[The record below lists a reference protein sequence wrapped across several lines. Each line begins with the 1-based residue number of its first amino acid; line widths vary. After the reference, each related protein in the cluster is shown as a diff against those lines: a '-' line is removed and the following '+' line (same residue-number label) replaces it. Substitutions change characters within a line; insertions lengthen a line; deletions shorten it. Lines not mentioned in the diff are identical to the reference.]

1 MVDLPVRQCEF
12 CGKEFT
18 PKMRTNRFCP
28 GPHYTECEVCGGQVL
43 QRKPGVKILRFCSKK
58 CSGVYHRAHRPVV
71 ECVCQFDG
79 CGREFTAD
87 RSTAKYCPGPHYR
100 TCVVCGKKFEVDVY
114 QPSLSCSKACSR
126 GLIDYEAR
134 QRKHDATVTERYGVK
149 NVSQVAEVKAK
160 KVETLM
166 AHYGV
171 TNPSLS
177 PEVRAKR
184 ERTFIE
190 RFGVRSPMMSEE
202 VQARGRATVLERY
215 GSECVFTAPGFAERN
230 RVTML
235 ERYGVENIFQLPE
248 VQKRAA
254 ASGGRV
260 SKVNLGW
267 KARLE
272 EVTGHRFDTEVA
284 FGSAGDGGG
293 VWCADL
299 GCGGVLVDVNP
310 SFSHNSTVSFAHA
323 TGRCTEFV
331 ESGSCGRKRHLPV
344 EPRHHQERAL
354 VAESAGVTLM
364 QYFDWMDEGI
374 FSSMVAA
381 KLGACPYSVGARE
394 CEVVSLSQ
402 ADANRFFRENHLLGA
417 ANGQTFCVGLTYRG
431 DLVHVQSYGPARF
444 RSSVE
449 WEAIR
454 SCSRL
459 GWHVQGGFSRCDS
472 VFFREV
478 DPVSV
483 VSYVDLATGTGR
495 TESMFAG
502 WVAER
507 VGRPNSMWVRV
518 VGGEGPAYVRDSAA
532 RRVGAD
538 RLLGFEVGDRYPRF
552 REDGSRV
559 SNADVLQMEG
569 YVQVFDCG
577 VRPFMWRKGQ

>member
-18 PKMRTNRFCP
+18 PRTRTNRFCP
-28 GPHYTECEVCGGQVL
+28 GPHYTECEVCGGPVL
-43 QRKPGVKILRFCSKK
+43 QGKPGVKILRFCSKK
-58 CSGVYHRAHRPVV
+58 C
-71 ECVCQFDG
+71 
-79 CGREFTAD
+79 
-87 RSTAKYCPGPHYR
+87 PGPHYR
-100 TCVVCGKKFEVDVY
+100 TCVVCGKEFEVDVY

-134 QRKHDATVTERYGVK
+134 QRKHDATVMERYGVK

-160 KVETLM
+160 KTETLM

-177 PEVRAKR
+177 SEVRAKR
-184 ERTFIE
+184 ERTFME
-190 RFGVRSPMMSEE
+190 RFGVRSPMMSKE
-202 VQARGRATVLERY
+202 VQDRARATVLERY
-215 GSECVFTAPGFAERN
+215 GSECVFTAPGFVERN

-235 ERYGVENIFQLPE
+235 ERYGVENVFQLPE

-260 SKVNLGW
+260 SKVNLVW

-272 EVTGHRFDTEVA
+272 EVTGCQFETEVA
-284 FGSAGDGGG
+284 FGSVGDGG

-331 ESGSCGRKRHLPV
+331 ESGSCDRKGHLPV
-344 EPRHHQERAL
+344 APRHHQERAL

-381 KLGACPYSVGARE
+381 KLGACPRSVGARE

-417 ANGQTFCVGLTYRG
+417 ANGQTFCVGLTYGG
-431 DLVHVQSYGPARF
+431 DLVHVQSYSPARF
-444 RSSVE
+444 RSNVD
-449 WEAIR
+449 WEAVR

-478 DPVSV
+478 CPVSV

-495 TESMFAG
+495 TESMFEG

-507 VGRPNSMWVRV
+507 TGRPNSMWVRV
-518 VGGEGPAYVRDSAA
+518 VDGEGPAYVRDSAA

-538 RLLGFEVGDRYPRF
+538 RLLGFEVGERYPRV

-577 VRPFMWRKGQ
+577 VRPFVWRKGR